1 MFVSKA
7 RTHNEKMMK
16 IYAQNYTLPTTQPTR
31 RFNNPFLIQSSQVLL
46 SQILKK
52 QSSTSTPTVKTAT
65 DLNPVNDETSNIETQ
80 ADSTKATEAKKD
92 VIKTKTKADA
102 KAKAKTDA
110 KADAKA
116 EEIQDKFNKTVAA
129 QKAEADAEKAKIPDA
144 DAQTANEKI
153 QAGKRKREK
162 EAQAKSQKEAIDSIS
177 KKIKESTDPAE
188 KANLNS
194 QKILIQDSSALK
206 EAEANLKKTTDP
218 KQKTALKAIIE
229 QKKKSVNSL
238 KKSIKKYN
246 TDNAKTERLEKPGY
260 LNAEI
265 VGQLNRDDLLTS
277 SGIDSRDGFYIYPG
291 LTSKESKKY
300 NDNLAI
306 RQEKFKSF
314 KAFKLKASE
323 ESVKPKTSK
332 VRKQEDKGASKTI
345 EKLRKEFNKADAVL
359 DKLINKAKANKS
371 KANNPMGKKQGTTR
385 PLTDEASSLE
395 KGRHNS
401 GLRGGN

>member
-52 QSSTSTPTVKTAT
+52 QSSTSTPTVKPAT

-92 VIKTKTKADA
+92 MTKTKTKAKTKADA
-102 KAKAKTDA
+102 KAKADA
-110 KADAKA
+110 KTAQTAKA
-116 EEIQDKFNKTVAA
+116 KEIQDNFNKTVAA
-129 QKAEADAEKAKIPDA
+129 QKARADAKAKTPDA
-144 DAQTANEKI
+144 TAQTSK
-153 QAGKRKREK
+153 
-162 EAQAKSQKEAIDSIS
+162 AQKDALDSIS
-177 KKIKESTDPAE
+177 KKIKESTDQAE

-194 QKILIQDSSALK
+194 QKILIQDSSTLK
-206 EAEANLKKTTDP
+206 EAEAKLKQTTDP
-218 KQKTALKAIIE
+218 KKQTALKAIIE
-229 QKKKSVNSL
+229 QKKESVKSL

-246 TDNAKTERLEKPGY
+246 TENTKTERKSEPGY

-277 SGIDSRDGFYIYPG
+277 SGIDSRDGFFIYPG
-291 LTSKESKKY
+291 LTSKQSKKY

-332 VRKQEDKGASKTI
+332 VRKEEDKGAAKTI
-345 EKLRKEFNKADAVL
+345 ENLRKAFIKADAVL
-359 DKLINKAKANKS
+359 DDLINKSKANKP

-395 KGRHNS
+395 KGRHS